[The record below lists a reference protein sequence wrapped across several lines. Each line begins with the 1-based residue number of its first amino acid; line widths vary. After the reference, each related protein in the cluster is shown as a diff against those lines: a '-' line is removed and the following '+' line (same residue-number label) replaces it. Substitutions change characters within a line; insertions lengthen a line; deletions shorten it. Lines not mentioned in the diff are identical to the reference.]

1 MSALL
6 LPLPLGLAISR
17 YALFDVA
24 TAVRRLVA
32 RLLYVASAALA
43 MTALFVVIS
52 VRHPDL
58 GSSVDPIALFLMFFA
73 FAAAIELAGG
83 YGLVET
89 IVSPETVRLRELRGR
104 FVNGIGELRS
114 HEEITRLLSSTIMS
128 GLRPRSGCVFL
139 RAGHSWRPA
148 RSFGRAPPI
157 RIRLV
162 HEALMLRGDK
172 SALTVSP
179 NSVHAK
185 ESSQLE
191 AADVRLVV
199 GLGSREEPSGLL
211 LLTGSSIQRAYS
223 EAEVEFAGT
232 VADHAGLALYN
243 ADLALDLV
251 ANERHATAGR
261 VAVALAHDLA
271 KDLDWI
277 ERLTERLPGR
287 LADWERASRDL
298 SLLGELVQELRGTV
312 HTFVEDST
320 RHQTPT
326 RGAVELDRL
335 IQSAVDLAT
344 RRHEHCRITYTL
356 VPHARGVRAHE
367 NLLHV
372 LVNLLDNAL
381 HASSTHDAVHIFCT
395 CDNSLV
401 RIAVTDNGPGIAAS
415 IAESVFEAGFSTR
428 HHRGGMGT
436 GLTISR
442 DIVSSL
448 SGTLELEAAPGG
460 GTRAVVSV
468 PEWES
473 FEIR

>member
-298 SLLGELVQELRGTV
+298 SLLGE
-312 HTFVEDST
+312 
-320 RHQTPT
+320 
-326 RGAVELDRL
+326 ELDRL